1 MNLFG
6 VFTIKI
12 LEHFRKLF
20 NFKSGNAIILMY
32 HGIVEVNSDPWSLA
46 VSPQKF
52 EEQLDVLS
60 KYYRPISLG
69 ELRKYLH
76 KGYLP
81 EKSVV
86 ITFDDGY
93 ANNLY
98 NARPILEKYDIPATV
113 FITTGYIG
121 QDKEYWWDELERLFI
136 QPGDLPESL
145 SVKISDNNY
154 DFYLSNYSN
163 YSINDF
169 NKYKDWISKE
179 EPPTPR
185 HSVLIDIWKKLKFL
199 KHEEQK
205 LILNYL
211 HNWSGISSPP
221 RSTHRPLTDRE
232 LSELAKCDL
241 IEIGCHTVTHPSLSI
256 LSKSTQKDEILN
268 SKSYLEETLGC
279 EIKSFSYPYG
289 TTKHYNDITMS
300 IIKDCGFSC
309 ACSNNRL
316 PISNESD
323 IFQLDRLGISNCDG
337 EEFQNRL
344 SNWLVS

>member
-1 MNLFG
+1 
-6 VFTIKI
+6 
-12 LEHFRKLF
+12 
-20 NFKSGNAIILMY
+20 MY
-32 HGIVEVNSDPWSLA
+32 HSVANFNSDPWTLA

-60 KYYRPISLG
+60 KYYKPISLID
-69 ELRKYLH
+69 LRKYLD
-76 KGYLP
+76 KGKLP
-81 EKSVV
+81 KSSVI

-98 NARPILEKYDIPATV
+98 NAKPILEKYSIPATV
-113 FITTGYIG
+113 YITTGYIG
-121 QDKEYWWDELERLFI
+121 QNTEYWWDELERIFI
-136 QPGDLPESL
+136 HPGNLPESL
-145 SVKISDNNY
+145 SVRISDKNY
-154 DFYLSNYSN
+154 DFHLSNCSN

-169 NKYKDWISKE
+169 NKYKDWISKDK
-179 EPPTPR
+179 PPTPR

-199 KHEEQK
+199 KHVEQQ

-211 HNWSGISSPP
+211 RNWSGISISP
-221 RSTHRPLTDRE
+221 RSTHRPLTDSE
-232 LSELAKCDL
+232 LSELAKCNL

-268 SKSYLEETLGC
+268 SKSYLEAKLGY

-289 TTKHYNDITMS
+289 TTKHYDTITMS

-316 PISNESD
+316 HISNESD
-323 IFQLDRLGISNCDG
+323 IFQLDRFGVMNWNGD
-337 EEFQNRL
+337 EFQKQI
-344 SNWLVS
+344 SKWLES